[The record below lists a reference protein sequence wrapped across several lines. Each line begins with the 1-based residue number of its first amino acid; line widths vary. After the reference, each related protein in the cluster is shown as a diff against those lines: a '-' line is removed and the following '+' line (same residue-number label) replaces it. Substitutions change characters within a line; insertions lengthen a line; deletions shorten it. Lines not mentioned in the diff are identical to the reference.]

1 MTLQTGSSG
10 NNINIEETKKIR
22 VLDLSLDRQQQILD
36 KLDEIENVIN
46 TTLFNLRDIC
56 YFLGTKNVKT
66 LEFTSVGFNQTSWN
80 QAKLC
85 K

>member
-46 TTLFNLRDIC
+46 TQKLKTTLHPR
-56 YFLGTKNVKT
+56 
-66 LEFTSVGFNQTSWN
+66 
-80 QAKLC
+80 
-85 K
+85 